1 VLRLFWRNCL
11 GGKLTALGKLR
22 TEKNMIEEIKQ
33 ASVPPKLAHSYG
45 FGQIDL
51 VPDAA
56 FGGKFHESHY
66 KVVVLSFADGE
77 QT

>member
-1 VLRLFWRNCL
+1 MDNLA
-11 GGKLTALGKLR
+11 TALGKLR
-22 TEKNMIEEIKQ
+22 AEKDMTEEIKQ

-51 VPDAA
+51 APDAA
-56 FGGKFHESHY
+56 VGGKLRESNY
-66 KVVVLSFADGE
+66 KVAVLLFAGCE